1 MTKRFTDIQ
10 SEPMKWLWEGRIAL
24 GKLTMIAGDP
34 GLGKSLLT
42 ATLAAN
48 VSKGYP
54 FPIDGSCPPVGDVVL
69 VSAEDDPSDT
79 IKPRLEAAKADCGRI
94 HVLHAIQDTD
104 KDGVETER
112 NFSFKRDIQ
121 AIKDLLGT
129 IPECKLLV
137 IDPVSAY
144 LDGTDGNSNSDIR
157 GLFAPLSNL
166 ASQHKIAVVLVSH
179 LNKGSGGNALYR
191 TMGSLAFTAAVR
203 AAYIVTK
210 DQNNPERRLFMP
222 AKNNLAKDS
231 TGLAYSVITAENGAP
246 IIAWESEPVTMTAD
260 EALAIPESSDER
272 TATDDAVDFLT
283 NLLSGGSAKVSD
295 IQNEARNAGISE
307 KTLRRAR
314 QKLGVRPQKNGFN
327 GGWVLNLPEDALIGE
342 VALPNGEGV
351 LEGTG
356 HLREV
361 KVENLSDKGEFGVF

>member
-1 MTKRFTDIQ
+1 M
-10 SEPMKWLWEGRIAL
+10 
-24 GKLTMIAGDP
+24 
-34 GLGKSLLT
+34 
-42 ATLAAN
+42 
-48 VSKGYP
+48 
-54 FPIDGSCPPVGDVVL
+54 
-69 VSAEDDPSDT
+69 
-79 IKPRLEAAKADCGRI
+79 
-94 HVLHAIQDTD
+94 LHAIQDTD

-342 VALPNGEGV
+342 VALPKGEGV